1 MSRPQLEFHEVR
13 VPSPPVRY
21 AVSTNSI
28 SIYRLKSSSIVYSDV
43 FASIRIASYH
53 SSYSDR
59 IVKTAVRQIAFSTP
73 EQASNL
79 SSLYQESPNM
89 LNHGSSL
96 GSSLLCSVF
105 VLFSY
110 CQWYQKYSP
119 DYHARLFI
127 VYNDIRFSCFVVRFS
142 SYSSRLSSSISQKY
156 FDW

>member
-1 MSRPQLEFHEVR
+1 MSRPQLKFHEIR

-28 SIYRLKSSSIVYSDV
+28 SIYRLKCSSIVYSDV
-43 FASIRIASYH
+43 FASIWIASYR

-59 IVKTAVRQIAFSTP
+59 IIKTTVRQIAFSTP

-96 GSSLLCSVF
+96 GSFSS
-105 VLFSY
+105 LFSFVFF
-110 CQWYQKYSP
+110 SV
-119 DYHARLFI
+119 I
-127 VYNDIRFSCFVVRFS
+127 VDDIRSILPIIMQDFLSYMTMFVSAVS
-142 SYSSRLSSSISQKY
+142 
-156 FDW
+156 